1 MKKIIKY
8 SIFSL
13 CLISSVHAIYNIIF
27 YKNSNYEKES
37 LVEGK
42 IVYIDESKKDRVV
55 FDIKGDYKYRC
66 FLYNKKLEYKLGD
79 KVKVYGL
86 VYTPNDNTNFN
97 TFNYRKYLLSKNIKY
112 VISVQR
118 ISLKKRNKNIIYKLK
133 TNVINYLNKFKR
145 NDYMQA
151 FILGETTYISD
162 EINEAYQKLGIS
174 HLLAI
179 SGSHVTLIVSFLNI
193 FLKKNKYK
201 DVIIFPLLFFFLFL
215 TNFAHSLLRCIYFLF
230 FNYLNKKLKL
240 NLNSSGVLII
250 TFLILLLFNSNL
262 IYSSG
267 FLFSTVISFYLII
280 SQKFLNTKNYFRSL
294 ILITIISF
302 LSSIPIIA
310 ITNYNINLLSIIYN
324 LIFVPLV
331 SFTIFPL
338 SIITFIIPFLD
349 NLYNS
354 ILNLFDTL
362 IITLS
367 SINYFNMVIPKMN
380 IGFVV
385 LYYVF
390 LYFSLRFNR
399 KYFTCLILVL
409 IINSSFNFVS
419 NKDKVVFLDVGQ
431 GDSTIIIDSSNK
443 VTAIDTGGLLGS
455 NSSLTKNTFIPYLN
469 SIGINKVQNLIITH
483 GDYDH
488 MGEAINLVNNFK
500 VEKVIF
506 NCGEFNEL
514 EQELIKVLHKKKI
527 PYYSCIK
534 ELNIDDSKLYF
545 LNNKDYGNEN
555 DNSSVIYT
563 ELNNYKFLFM
573 GDAGVESEEDL
584 IKKYNIKDIDVL
596 KVGHHGSR
604 TSSSKSFI
612 GEVNPKYSIIS
623 VGKNNRYGHPNDSVL
638 DNLEDSQI
646 YRTDQDGS
654 IMFKIRNNKLE
665 IKTCSP

>member
-13 CLISSVHAIYNIIF
+13 CLISLINSIYNIIF
-27 YKNSNYEKES
+27 YKNSKYEKES

-280 SQKFLNTKNYFRSL
+280 SQKFLNNKNYFRSI

-310 ITNYNINLLSIIYN
+310 ITNYNINLLTIIYN

-367 SINYFNMVIPKMN
+367 SINYFNMVISKMN

-455 NSSLTKNTFIPYLN
+455 NSSLTKNTFVPYLN

>member
-13 CLISSVHAIYNIIF
+13 CLISLINSIYNIIF
-27 YKNSNYEKES
+27 YKNSKYEKES

-500 VEKVIF
+500 VDKVIF
-506 NCGEFNEL
+506 NCGTYNDL
-514 EQELIKVLHKKKI
+514 EKELIKVLDKKKI
-527 PYYSCIK
+527 KYYSCIK
-534 ELNIDDSKLYF
+534 ELNIDKSKLYF
-545 LNNKDYGNEN
+545 LQTKEYDNEN
-555 DNSSVIYT
+555 DNSSVIYA
-563 ELNNYKFLFM
+563 ELNNHKFLFM
-573 GDAGVESEEDL
+573 GDAGIEVEEDL
-584 IKKYNIKDIDVL
+584 IDKYNLKAIDVL
-596 KVGHHGSR
+596 KIGHHGSK
-604 TSSSKSFI
+604 TSSSEKFI
-612 GEVNPKYSIIS
+612 DEVNPKYSIIS
-623 VGKNNRYGHPNDSVL
+623 VGKNNRYGHPNKEVL
-638 DNLEDSQI
+638 NNLENSKI

-654 IMFKIRNNKLE
+654 IMFKFKNNKLKIE
-665 IKTCSP
+665 TCKP

>member
-1 MKKIIKY
+1 MEKIIKY
-8 SIFSL
+8 IIFSL
-13 CLISSVHAIYNIIF
+13 CLVSFINVVYNILF
-27 YKNSNYEKES
+27 YKNSNYEKER

-42 IVYIDESKKDRVV
+42 IIYIDESKKDKVV
-55 FDIKGDYKYRC
+55 FDIKGKYKYRC
-66 FLYNKKLEYKLGD
+66 FLYDKKLEYKLGD

-133 TNVINYLNKFKR
+133 TNVINYLNEFKR

-240 NLNSSGVLII
+240 NLTSSYVLII
-250 TFLILLLFNSNL
+250 TFFLLLLFNPNL

-267 FLFSTVISFYLII
+267 FLFSSVISFYLII
-280 SQKFLNTKNYFRSL
+280 SQKFINNKNYFKSL
-294 ILITIISF
+294 ILITLISF

-310 ITNYNINLLSIIYN
+310 MTNYKINLLSIIYN

-331 SFTIFPL
+331 SFFIFPL
-338 SIITFIIPFLD
+338 SIITFLFPFLE
-349 NLYNS
+349 NIYN
-354 ILNLFDTL
+354 IVLNFFDE
-362 IITLS
+362 IICFISRVNFLEL
-367 SINYFNMVIPKMN
+367 VIPKMN
-380 IGFVV
+380 IITI
-385 LYYVF
+385 LIY
-390 LYFSLRFNR
+390 YFSLYVSLKFNR
-399 KYFTCLILVL
+399 KYLVYLILIL
-409 IINSSFNFVS
+409 ILNSSFNYFY
-419 NKDKVVFLDVGQ
+419 NKNKIIFMDVNQ
-431 GDSTIIIDSSNK
+431 GDSAIIIDSLNK
-443 VTAIDTGGLLGS
+443 TTIIDTGGLIGS

-534 ELNIDDSKLYF
+534 E
-545 LNNKDYGNEN
+545 
-555 DNSSVIYT
+555 
-563 ELNNYKFLFM
+563 
-573 GDAGVESEEDL
+573 
-584 IKKYNIKDIDVL
+584 
-596 KVGHHGSR
+596 
-604 TSSSKSFI
+604 
-612 GEVNPKYSIIS
+612 
-623 VGKNNRYGHPNDSVL
+623 
-638 DNLEDSQI
+638 
-646 YRTDQDGS
+646 
-654 IMFKIRNNKLE
+654 
-665 IKTCSP
+665 

>member
-13 CLISSVHAIYNIIF
+13 CLISLINSIYNIIF
-27 YKNSNYEKES
+27 YKNSKYEKES

-280 SQKFLNTKNYFRSL
+280 SQKFLNNKNYFRSI